1 MSKRCMDLV
10 LVLAS
15 APVWVPL
22 ALVIALLVRWRIG
35 KPVLFRQ
42 RRPGKDEVP
51 FTLIK
56 FRTMTQGLDREGRPL
71 PDEERLTRLGRFLR
85 TTSLDELPELL
96 LVLSG
101 KMSLV
106 GPRPLLM
113 EYLERYSTEQR
124 RRHQVLPGIT
134 GLAQVEG
141 RNALDWEER
150 FGLDLYY
157 VEHQSLWLDLRILW
171 KTFFKVLRREG
182 IASPGKATGQEFMGS
197 LDKDGDERD

>member
-1 MSKRCMDLV
+1 MDLV
-10 LVLAS
+10 LVLGT
-15 APVWVPL
+15 APVWLPL
-22 ALVIALLVRWRIG
+22 ALGISLLVRCRIG
-35 KPVLFRQ
+35 SPVLFRQ
-42 RRPGKDEVP
+42 LRPGKDEVP

-56 FRTMTQGLDREGRPL
+56 FRTMTEGLDRHGKSL

-85 TTSLDELPELL
+85 ATSLDELPELF

-113 EYLERYSTEQR
+113 EYLDRYSTEQR

-141 RNALDWEER
+141 RNALDWEDR
-150 FGLDLYY
+150 FRLDVYY

-197 LDKDGDERD
+197 LPKDGEKRD